1 MKYDYVKLKNKI
13 DKCKNYKFDSLDN
26 FNITN
31 FETIKISK
39 KKSSS
44 ERILDFLN
52 KVENPYLFKVKNR
65 VVLISF
71 SDSGIKADDCLINV
85 IKKMQ

>member
-44 ERILDFLN
+44 EMN
-52 KVENPYLFKVKNR
+52 
-65 VVLISF
+65 
-71 SDSGIKADDCLINV
+71 
-85 IKKMQ
+85 